1 MATDITIKTTSNAY
15 EILEGFLSET
25 AHRLA
30 DLTESNSKNICPVR
44 TGALRDSIG
53 QKMPDENTIIVGTQ
67 GSEYAIFVE
76 MGTISQSPQPFMRN
90 GLQAAINDLT

>member
-1 MATDITIKTTSNAY
+1 MAIDIRIKQTAEAY
-15 EILEGFLSET
+15 EILESFLKET

-53 QKMPDENTIIVGTQ
+53 QKMPDDKTIIVGTQ
-67 GSEYAIFVE
+67 GSEYALFVE
-76 MGTISQSPQPFMRN
+76 MGTIKQSPQPFMRN
-90 GLQAAINDLT
+90 GLQEAVSNLS